1 VSTAISVATTARNR
15 YVPRG
20 RNELHT
26 IFERHFPDFC
36 EQYDEKYAATY
47 GRYRLKRIQQ
57 LGERFSTCGD
67 YLQGVARIRCTN
79 PECGHDYFRP
89 FSCKGFYLCPSCSRK
104 RTILFAENL
113 ANKVLL
119 KLPHRQFVFTMPK
132 ALRPFFRHD
141 RRLFAEVSR
150 LIYDILRDFYH
161 EAAGRPLLTGM
172 VIAHQS
178 FGDQLRFNPH
188 FHAIV
193 LEGGFDDEGTFFF
206 IPFSGLQSMIEV
218 FRRRVIKLLVDHELL
233 NENFARNLLSWK
245 HSGFSI
251 DNSVR
256 ILDEFAQESLAEYIA
271 RPPISLKKIHY
282 EPFKGRV
289 LFHTKYSEYFKQ
301 NLHMFD
307 ALDFLAELTQHIPP
321 KGLQLIRRYGLYASR
336 TKGRWEALPWVA
348 ERAPEG
354 WRATHQRGVAAEDLG
369 YEPLSEGDE
378 EIAVDARK
386 RARAR
391 LLAKVYE
398 VDPFVC
404 PKCGAEMKV
413 IAIIEDPDELK
424 RILRHLIKIGRSPPG
439 FDPDRLN

>member
-1 VSTAISVATTARNR
+1 MAAVR

-20 RNELHT
+20 RNELHR
-26 IFERHFPDFC
+26 IFERHFADFC
-36 EQYDEKYAATY
+36 NRYDEKYAATY
-47 GRYRLKRIQQ
+47 GRYRLERIQQ
-57 LGERFSTCGD
+57 LGERFCDCGD

-104 RTILFAENL
+104 RTILFAEHLTNE
-113 ANKVLL
+113 VLL
-119 KLPHRQFVFTMPK
+119 NLPHRQFVFTMPK

-141 RRLFAEVSR
+141 RRLFADVSR
-150 LIYDILRDFYH
+150 LIYRIIDEFYA
-161 EAAGRPLLTGM
+161 EAAGRPLHTGM
-172 VIAHQS
+172 VIAHQT
-178 FGDQLRFNPH
+178 FGDMLRWNPH

-193 LEGGFDDEGTFFF
+193 LEGGFDEEGTFFY
-206 IPFSGLQSMIEV
+206 IPFSGLQSMVEV
-218 FRRRVIKLLVDHELL
+218 FRRRVIKLLVERQLL
-233 NENFARNLLSWK
+233 SEDFARNLLSWK

-256 ILDEFAQESLAEYIA
+256 ILDQSSQESLAEYVA
-271 RPPISLKKIHY
+271 RPPISLKKIRY

-289 LFHTKYSEYFKQ
+289 LFHTMYSQYFKQ
-301 NLHMFD
+301 NLHMFN

-321 KGLQLIRRYGLYASR
+321 KRLQLIRRYGLYASR
-336 TKGRWEALPWVA
+336 TKGRWEEMPWVA

-354 WRATHQRGVAAEDLG
+354 WKTAHQIDGVADDLG
-369 YEPLSEGDE
+369 YEPLSDGAQEVT
-378 EIAVDARK
+378 VDARK
-386 RARAR
+386 RAWAR

-413 IAIIEDPDELK
+413 IAIIEDLDELG
-424 RILRHLIKIGRSPPG
+424 RILRHLVKVGRSPPG
-439 FDPDRLN
+439 FDPDRLNRQFLR

>member
-1 VSTAISVATTARNR
+1 VSTALSVATTARNR

-26 IFERHFPDFC
+26 IFERHFADFC

-47 GRYRLKRIQQ
+47 GRYRLERIKQI
-57 LGERFSTCGD
+57 GERFSSCGD

-79 PECGHDYFRP
+79 PECGLVSGYRRLLGKGADLPDRTDTLHPGHDYFRP

-104 RTILFAENL
+104 RTILFAEHLTNE
-113 ANKVLL
+113 VLL

-150 LIYDILRDFYH
+150 LIYDILAEFYH
-161 EAAGRPLLTGM
+161 EAAGRPVLTGM

-206 IPFSGLQSMIEV
+206 IPFSGLQSMVEV

-256 ILDEFAQESLAEYIA
+256 ILDESAQESLAEYIA
-271 RPPISLKKIHY
+271 RPPRMHARAVSA
-282 EPFKGRV
+282 
-289 LFHTKYSEYFKQ
+289 SERPA
-301 NLHMFD
+301 D
-307 ALDFLAELTQHIPP
+307 LAE
-321 KGLQLIRRYGLYASR
+321 
-336 TKGRWEALPWVA
+336 
-348 ERAPEG
+348 
-354 WRATHQRGVAAEDLG
+354 
-369 YEPLSEGDE
+369 
-378 EIAVDARK
+378 
-386 RARAR
+386 
-391 LLAKVYE
+391 
-398 VDPFVC
+398 
-404 PKCGAEMKV
+404 
-413 IAIIEDPDELK
+413 EDPLRTVQGTGVVPHE
-424 RILRHLIKIGRSPPG
+424 ILGVL
-439 FDPDRLN
+439 